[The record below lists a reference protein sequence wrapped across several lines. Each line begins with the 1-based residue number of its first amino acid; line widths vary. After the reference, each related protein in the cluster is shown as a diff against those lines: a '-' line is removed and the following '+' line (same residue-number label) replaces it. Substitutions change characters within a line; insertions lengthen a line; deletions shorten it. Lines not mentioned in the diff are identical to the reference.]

1 MAVGWVAFFFNP
13 TFHLSDYKNYIKYP
27 HKEVNR
33 FQMNKRLFIVFLL
46 GFSSGLPMALISST
60 LQAWYAESGMSV
72 LATGAL
78 SLVGLPYVYRMFWGP
93 ILDRYSLFALG
104 KRRSWILTMQL
115 LLLIGFNVMAWF
127 TPEQHPKLLA
137 FLALILACFSAT
149 QDLAIDAHRT
159 EYLPTTQYALGASL
173 AVFGYRLALL
183 LSGGLALLIAH
194 HFGWAITYRFMGI
207 GMIAGMLAV
216 VWSEEPSYEIQ
227 EKMDFSAS
235 FINPVKEFLSR
246 PGIMYLLLFVFCY
259 KLGEAFTTTTSGI
272 VMPFLIQGL
281 GFSLDTIA
289 YINKMLGI
297 GSILLGGLTAG
308 FILMRYSLYSSLLV
322 FGFLQAF
329 TNVFFV
335 ALALVGKNVTLLG
348 IAVCLDNFAAGM
360 GSTALV
366 ALFMRLVDKRF
377 TGTQFSMLMA
387 FSTLPRIISGPL
399 AASIQMS
406 IGWVG
411 LYQLSVVCALFF
423 IPFLM
428 KIKEHTK
435 IRKIEDLELD
445 NSQLTMN

>member
-1 MAVGWVAFFFNP
+1 
-13 TFHLSDYKNYIKYP
+13 
-27 HKEVNR
+27 
-33 FQMNKRLFIVFLL
+33 MNKRLFIVFLL

-93 ILDRYSLFALG
+93 ILDRYSLFSLG
-104 KRRSWILTMQL
+104 KRRSWILTMQI
-115 LLLIGFNVMAWF
+115 LLLIGFNVLAWF

-137 FLALILACFSAT
+137 FIALILACFSAT
-149 QDLAIDAHRT
+149 QDLAIDAQRT
-159 EYLPTTQYALGASL
+159 EYLPVTRHALGASL

-183 LSGGLALLIAH
+183 LSGGLALIMAH
-194 HFGWAITYRFMGI
+194 HFGWAFTYRFMGAMMVI
-207 GMIAGMLAV
+207 GMFAV
-216 VWSEEPSYEIQ
+216 LWSDEPSSEIP
-227 EKMDFSAS
+227 EKTDFASS
-235 FINPVKEFLSR
+235 FINPVKEFIAR
-246 PGIMYLLLFVFCY
+246 PGIIYLLVFIFCY

-281 GFSLDTIA
+281 GFSLETIA

-297 GSILLGGLTAG
+297 GSILVGGLTAG
-308 FILMRYSLYSSLLV
+308 FILMRYSLYRALLF
-322 FGFLQAF
+322 FGLLQAL

-335 ALALVGKNVTLLG
+335 ALALVGKNVVLLG

-387 FSTLPRIISGPL
+387 FSTLPRILSGPV

-423 IPFLM
+423 IPFLL

-435 IRKIEDLELD
+435 EKKMESNVLD
-445 NSQLTMN
+445 NSPITVN

>member
-1 MAVGWVAFFFNP
+1 
-13 TFHLSDYKNYIKYP
+13 
-27 HKEVNR
+27 
-33 FQMNKRLFIVFLL
+33 MNKRLFIVFLL

-93 ILDRYSLFALG
+93 ILDRYSLFSLG
-104 KRRSWILTMQL
+104 KRRSWILAMQI
-115 LLLIGFNVMAWF
+115 LLLIGFNVLAWF
-127 TPEQHPKLLA
+127 TPEQYPKLLA
-137 FLALILACFSAT
+137 FIALILACFSAT
-149 QDLAIDAHRT
+149 QDLAIDAQRA
-159 EYLPTTQYALGASL
+159 EYLPVTRHALGASL

-183 LSGGLALLIAH
+183 LSGGFALIMAH
-194 HFGWAITYRFMGI
+194 HFGWAFTYRFMGAMMII
-207 GMIAGMLAV
+207 GIFAV
-216 VWSEEPSYEIQ
+216 LWSEEPSNEVV
-227 EKMDFSAS
+227 EKTDFTAS
-235 FINPVKEFLSR
+235 FINPVKEFLAR
-246 PGIMYLLLFVFCY
+246 PGIIYLLLFIFCY

-281 GFSLDTIA
+281 GFSLETIA

-308 FILMRYSLYSSLLV
+308 FILMRYSLYRSLLL
-322 FGFLQAF
+322 FGLLQAL

-335 ALALVGKNVTLLG
+335 ALAMIGNNVILLG
-348 IAVCLDNFAAGM
+348 IAVCFDNFAAGM

-387 FSTLPRIISGPL
+387 FSTLPRILSGPV
-399 AASIQMS
+399 AASIQMR

-423 IPFLM
+423 IPFLL
-428 KIKEHTK
+428 KIKQHTK
-435 IRKIEDLELD
+435 EKKMEPNVLD
-445 NSQLTMN
+445 ASSSITVN